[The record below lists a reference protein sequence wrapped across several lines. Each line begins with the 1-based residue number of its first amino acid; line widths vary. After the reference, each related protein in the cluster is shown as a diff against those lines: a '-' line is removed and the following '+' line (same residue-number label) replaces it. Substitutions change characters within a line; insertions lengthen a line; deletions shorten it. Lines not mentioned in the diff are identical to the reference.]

1 MHKKLPALIS
11 AVFLTVFAY
20 GQQSSGPANR
30 FSMHLGLEAGATFT
44 ADLNAEEGLAL
55 ISQRMLR
62 VPGYDDID
70 PGRTT
75 TMNHD
80 GFIIGAGVLQ
90 ELSEEH
96 PTGFSGQATYYRG
109 FGNKWG
115 SFDRDWLLQF
125 SGQVY
130 PFEEGVPMPAYSSL
144 ILGAQFRILRAS
156 LVYAGAGL
164 RLNANKAVDARALSP
179 MIKLHFL
186 FIAGKK
192 GGF

>member
-11 AVFLTVFAY
+11 AVLLTVFAY
-20 GQQSSGPANR
+20 GQQNPAPANR

-44 ADLNAEEGLAL
+44 ADLNAEAGLAL
-55 ISQRMLR
+55 ISQRMFR
-62 VPGYDDID
+62 VPGHDHID

-109 FGNKWG
+109 FGNRRG

-125 SGQVY
+125 SGQFY
-130 PFEEGVPMPAYSSL
+130 PFVAGEMPVYSSL
-144 ILGAQFRILRAS
+144 ILGAQFPILRSS

-192 GGF
+192 G